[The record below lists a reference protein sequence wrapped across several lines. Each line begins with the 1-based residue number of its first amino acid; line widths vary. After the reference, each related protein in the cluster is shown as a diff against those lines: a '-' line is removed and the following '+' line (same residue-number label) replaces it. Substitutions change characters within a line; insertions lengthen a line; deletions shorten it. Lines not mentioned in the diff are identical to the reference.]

1 MKILLAEDQELLRD
15 ALSQLLGFQDQVEQV
30 LTAADGRSAI
40 ALLEKEAVDVAILDV
55 EMPEKTGLEVL
66 EWVKVNRPAVK
77 VIMVTTFKR
86 PGYFERAVK
95 ADVDAYV
102 LKERSIADLMAT
114 VERVL
119 AGKKDYSPEL
129 MEQLL
134 GGPVHLTD
142 QEQQV
147 LTYMAQGLS
156 NQAIADRLFLSL
168 GTVKNY
174 SSAIFDKLGARNR
187 TDAVLIA
194 KEKGWV
200 S

>member
-15 ALSQLLGFQDQVEQV
+15 ALSQLLGFQYQVEQV

-40 ALLEKEAVDVAILDV
+40 ALLEKETVDVAILDV
-55 EMPEKTGLEVL
+55 EMPEKTGLDVL

-77 VIMVTTFKR
+77 VVMVTTFKR

-114 VERVL
+114 IERVL

-129 MEQLL
+129 MDILL
-134 GGPVHLTD
+134 GGPLHLTD
-142 QEQQV
+142 QERQV

-187 TDAVLIA
+187 TDAVRIA